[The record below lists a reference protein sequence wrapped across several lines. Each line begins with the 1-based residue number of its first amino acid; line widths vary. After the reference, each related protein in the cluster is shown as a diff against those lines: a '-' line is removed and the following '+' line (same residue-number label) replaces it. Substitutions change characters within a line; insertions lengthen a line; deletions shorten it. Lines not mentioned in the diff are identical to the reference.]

1 MLGFIL
7 VESKM
12 RRKLRG
18 YSVSRAVLN
27 LAHWFL
33 LFSIPTQ
40 STELLHF
47 ANTLTSGPSFFGNN
61 ETSKGLCDMPV
72 SQSYPGPTDPGL
84 IC

>member
-1 MLGFIL
+1 
-7 VESKM
+7 M

-33 LFSIPTQ
+33 HLSIPTQ
-40 STELLHF
+40 SAYILHF
-47 ANTLTSGPSFFGNN
+47 ANTLASGPSFFGNN
-61 ETSKGLCDMPV
+61 ETSKGLCDMSV
-72 SQSYPGPTDPGL
+72 SQSYPGLTDPGL